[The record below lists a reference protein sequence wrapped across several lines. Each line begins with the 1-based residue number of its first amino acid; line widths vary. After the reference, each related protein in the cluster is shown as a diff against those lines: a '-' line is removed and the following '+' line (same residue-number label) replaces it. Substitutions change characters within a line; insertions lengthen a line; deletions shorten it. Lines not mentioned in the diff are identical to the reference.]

1 MATTERESERAA
13 RPPRDGGKDGAPRLA
28 WSSKPTTVE
37 RVALPF
43 QVVETINESRA
54 TREAERGSL
63 FASSGNGRAATGWR
77 NKLVWGDNKLVAAS
91 LLDEFAGQVNL
102 VYIDPPFDTGT
113 DFSFRVR
120 VGDEHITKKPSIIEE
135 HAYSDT
141 WGAGRSS
148 YLRMMYERI
157 VLIWELL
164 AEGGSFYLHCAPNV
178 SHYLKV
184 LCDEVFG
191 VESFRNEIIWKRT
204 TAHSD
209 TKQGLVQYGKVH
221 DVLLFYSKGS
231 TWQWNTVYTDYD
243 DAYVGSKYRNI
254 EEGTGRRYRTGD
266 LTAAKPGGDT
276 SFEWRVKTSVNS
288 DGWEADLDDEW
299 RRPEPGWEYRAVTP
313 YRGRFWAYSRENL
326 HAMAADGRIIHTA
339 TGMPEYK
346 RYLDEM
352 PGVAPQDTWT
362 DIDPINSQAR
372 ERVGFDTQKPLALLE
387 RIITLSSNEGDLV
400 CDLFVGSG
408 TSSVAAERLNRRW
421 IAADLG
427 RFAIHTT
434 RKRLLS
440 QPDCSPFEILNLGSY
455 ERQHWQQ
462 GVAGGEIDAYI
473 NFILS
478 LYDAQP
484 VDGYRL
490 LHGKR
495 SNRLVH
501 IGAVDAPVTIDEVD
515 EVMDELAANDLPAV
529 DVLGWE
535 WEMGLHDVVTER
547 ARRRGLDLAC
557 RQIPREVMSA
567 ELDDEVRFFELAYLD
582 LEVDRQGRSV
592 RVQLRD
598 FVIPSEELIPES
610 VRSKISQW
618 SDYIDY
624 WAVDF
629 NFRDDTFHNEWQT
642 YRTRDEPK
650 LATESDWHDYE
661 TPGGYAIVI
670 KVIDIFGNDTTKLAE
685 VQIK

>member
-1 MATTERESERAA
+1 MATTRNEEAPTALLDGRASTV
-13 RPPRDGGKDGAPRLA
+13 PRLSWA
-28 WSSKPTTVE
+28 SKPATVE
-37 RVALPF
+37 RVALPC

-54 TREAERGSL
+54 TREADRGSL
-63 FASSGNGRAATGWR
+63 FAGSGNGQAGTGWR
-77 NKLVWGDNKLVAAS
+77 NKLIWGDNKLVAAS
-91 LLDEFAGQVNL
+91 LLEDFAGQVGL

-113 DFSFRVR
+113 DFSFRVK
-120 VGDEHITKKPSIIEE
+120 VGDEQVTKQPSILEA

-141 WGAGRSS
+141 WGAGRAS
-148 YLRMMYERI
+148 YMRMMYERI

-164 AEGGSFYLHCAPNV
+164 SDGGSFYLHCAPNV

-184 LCDEVFG
+184 VCDEVFG
-191 VESFRNEIIWKRT
+191 VDAFVNEIVWKRQ

-209 TKQGLVQYGKVH
+209 VSQGAEHLGRLH
-221 DVLLFYSKGS
+221 DVLFLYLKG
-231 TWQWNTVYTDYD
+231 QRAAWNMQFTPYDEKYVAAKYPYTED
-243 DAYVGSKYRNI
+243 
-254 EEGTGRRYRTGD
+254 ETGRRYGLWDMTG
-266 LTAAKPGGDT
+266 PGGEAKGNPRYEVMGVT
-276 SFEWRVKTSVNS
+276 RYWRFSQERMAALLEEGRVVQPS
-288 DGWEADLDDEW
+288 DG
-299 RRPEPGWEYRAVTP
+299 AVP
-313 YRGRFWAYSRENL
+313 R
-326 HAMAADGRIIHTA
+326 
-339 TGMPEYK
+339 YK

-352 PGVAPQDTWT
+352 PGVPLQDIWT
-362 DIDPINSQAR
+362 DVSAINSQAG
-372 ERVGFDTQKPLALLE
+372 ERVGYPTQKPLSLME
-387 RIITLSSNEGDLV
+387 RIIKLSSNEGDLV
-400 CDLFVGSG
+400 ADLFCGSG
-408 TSSVAAERLNRRW
+408 TTAVAAERLGRRW

-434 RKRLLS
+434 RKRLLDTH
-440 QPDCSPFEILNLGSY
+440 DCSPFEILNLGSY

-462 GVAGGEIDAYI
+462 GVAGGEIDAYV
-473 NFILS
+473 NFILN
-478 LYDAQP
+478 LYDAEP

-490 LHGKR
+490 LHGKKT
-495 SNRLVH
+495 NRLIHV
-501 IGAVDAPVTIDEVD
+501 GAVDAPVTIDEVD
-515 EVMDELAANDLPAV
+515 EVMDELAANDLRSA

-535 WEMGLHDVVTER
+535 WEMGFHDVVTER

-685 VQIK
+685 VEIK